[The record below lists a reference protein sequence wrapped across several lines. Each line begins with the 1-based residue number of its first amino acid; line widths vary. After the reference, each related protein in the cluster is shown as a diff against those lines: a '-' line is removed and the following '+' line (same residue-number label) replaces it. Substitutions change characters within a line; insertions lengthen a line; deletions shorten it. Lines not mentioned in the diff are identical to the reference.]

1 MNKIEGWPSEQEEVW
16 FQAGVSA
23 ENMRIAEKID
33 EFISNTD
40 YPEVEDALTLLKEVI
55 KGEQK

>member
-1 MNKIEGWPSEQEEVW
+1 MNKIEGWSSKQEKIW

-23 ENMRIAEKID
+23 ENMRITEKID

-40 YPEVEDALTLLKEVI
+40 YPEVEDALAWLKEVI

>member
-1 MNKIEGWPSEQEEVW
+1 MNKIEGWSSKQEKIW

-23 ENMRIAEKID
+23 ENMRITAKID
-33 EFISNTD
+33 EFIENTD

>member
-1 MNKIEGWPSEQEEVW
+1 MNKVEGWSSKQEKVW

-23 ENMRIAEKID
+23 ENMRIATKID
-33 EFISNTD
+33 EFIENTD
-40 YPEVEDALTLLKEVI
+40 YPEVEDALTWLKEVI